1 MPNLMTYFSVAIMTV
16 FFATVSWIVVDL
28 LGLKGNT
35 AMIARVVLI
44 ALGMAGAGVFVWW
57 RHKKSKQKKSEELPS
72 EQDELAP
79 LFRDAEQ
86 RLASSQLGREG
97 RISMLP
103 AVLVLGDSASAKTS
117 VVINAGADAEL
128 LGGHVFQDGYIMPTR
143 SMNLW
148 FARDTVIAEAGGG
161 VLTVASKWLELLKRL
176 KPAQLRQVF
185 GRGRQAP
192 RAAVVCVDAEGFLQ
206 HGSQEAMTQL
216 ARRLNAR
223 LGEVCRTL
231 GIQLPVYVLF
241 TRCDRI
247 PFFMDFVANLSDE
260 EARQVVGVT
269 LPLALN
275 QRIGTY
281 AEEETKRLTWAYH
294 DLFLGMADHRP
305 PLLKREHHAERL
317 PGVYE
322 FPREFRKLRTNLV
335 QFLVDL
341 CRPSQLQTS
350 PYLRGFYFSGVRP
363 VEVREVVRSARPEQ
377 QAAARSAEATGI
389 FSLGGGGAAAPQ
401 QQASVQ
407 VRRVPQWVFIQR
419 LFNEV
424 ILADQ
429 TAFRA
434 SSMSVGTNVGRRA
447 LMATAAGLALLIATG
462 FTVSYVKNRSLQKEV
477 SEAVAGIGAAGPSGG
492 QLAPVDTLRRL
503 DTLRASVERLTVWSR
518 EGAPWSLRWGLY
530 SGNSLLPTARRLYFS
545 RFHQVMF
552 GQTQEGLV
560 AWCRKL
566 PSTPGPEDD
575 YGYTYDTLKGYLIT
589 TSHPDKSTK
598 LFLSPL
604 LLSRWAGDQK
614 LDDER
619 RKLAEAQFD
628 FYAEELKHGNMFSSE
643 NDSAAIERARRY
655 LGQFTGVEPMYQ
667 FMLAEAG
674 RKHPSVNFNK
684 LFPGSAQVI
693 ANNKDVA
700 GAFTK
705 EGYAFMIEAIKNFEK
720 YFAGEE
726 WVLGP
731 RTSAGFDRA
740 KIEPELMARYRTD
753 FLGNWRE
760 YLRNSTVLRYA
771 NVQDAAKKLGMMSN
785 NSSFLLGLMCL
796 ASENTAMAEIDELKA
811 PFQPV
816 QHVTPPGCKDQ
827 YISQNNQQYMNG
839 LIGLQTA
846 LESVRSQDPG
856 DPAVG
861 MTLQSASQAKM
872 AARQLAQA
880 FRIDKEGQVERMTQK
895 LLEDPITYVEG
906 LLGRLAPAQVN
917 AGAKQMCADFAPLMR
932 KYPFDPKSQVD
943 ATIADINAV
952 FQPGAGSFWVFYDST
967 LKQHLIKQGGRYVA
981 NPSSTG
987 LRITPQFLGFF
998 NRGAAF
1004 SDALY
1009 GNGSQQEPS
1018 FVYTLRTL
1026 PMEVIASLTLS
1037 IDGTVLKSTGKG
1049 GTQASFT
1056 WPGRGQQAARLS
1068 ATPGGR
1074 ETDWLQFS
1082 GLWGS
1087 FRLFED
1093 ADRWQRAGS
1102 GFTFEVTQ
1110 RSGQS
1115 GQTVTV
1121 DGKPVTVRFA
1131 LEMGTTEPI
1140 FQKGYLSGLRCVSQA
1155 AQ

>member
-1 MPNLMTYFSVAIMTV
+1 MPNLMTYFAAATMTI
-16 FFATVSWIVVDL
+16 FFVVTSWIVVDL
-28 LGLKGNT
+28 LGLTGTT
-35 AMIARVVLI
+35 ATIVRVVLI
-44 ALGMAGAGVFVWW
+44 ALGMSVGGIFAWW
-57 RHKKSKQKKSEELPS
+57 RYKKAKEKKSEELPT
-72 EQDELAP
+72 EQDELGP
-79 LFRDAEQ
+79 LFRDAQQ

-103 AVLVLGDSASAKTS
+103 AVLVLGESGSAKTS
-117 VVINAGADAEL
+117 VVINAGVDAEL
-128 LGGHVFQDGYIMPTR
+128 LGGHVYQDGYIMPTR
-143 SMNLW
+143 SLNLW
-148 FARDTVIAEAGGG
+148 FARNAVVAEAGGP
-161 VLTVASKWLELLKRL
+161 LITVASKWIELLKKL

-247 PFFMDFVANLSDE
+247 PFFMDFVANLTDE
-260 EARQVVGVT
+260 EARQVVGAT
-269 LPLALN
+269 LPMALN

-281 AEEETKRLTWAYH
+281 AEEETRRLTWAFH
-294 DLFLGMADHRP
+294 ELFLGLADHRP
-305 PLLKREHHAERL
+305 PLLKREHHTERL

-363 VEVREVVRSARPEQ
+363 VEVREVVRTARPDQ
-377 QAAARSAEATGI
+377 QAASRSAEATGI
-389 FSLGGGGAAAPQ
+389 FSLGAASAQPQ

-407 VRRVPQWVFIQR
+407 VRRVPQWVFVQR

-434 SSMSVGTNVGRRA
+434 SSMSVGTNVGRRLLMSGAAVLA
-447 LMATAAGLALLIATG
+447 LMIATG
-462 FTVSYVKNRSLQKEV
+462 FMVSFFKNRALQKEV
-477 SEAVAGIGAAGPSGG
+477 SEAVASIGAAGPVG
-492 QLAPVDTLRRL
+492 QELAPVDTLRRL
-503 DTLRASVERLTVWSR
+503 DTLRASVERLTVWNR
-518 EGAPWSLRWGLY
+518 EGAPWSMRWGLY
-530 SGNSLLPTARRLYFS
+530 TGNSLLPTARRLYFS

-552 GQTQEGLV
+552 GTTQEGLV

-566 PSTPGPEDD
+566 PASPGPDDD

-598 LFLSPL
+598 MFLSPL
-604 LLSRWAGDQK
+604 LVNRWAGDRK
-614 LDDER
+614 VDEER
-619 RKLAEAQFD
+619 LKLAQAQFD
-628 FYAEELKHGNMFSSE
+628 FYSEELKHGNMFSSE

-655 LGQFTGVEPMYQ
+655 LGQFAGVEPMYQ

-674 RKHPSVNFNK
+674 RKHPAVNFNK
-684 LFPGSAQVI
+684 MFPGSAQVVV
-693 ANNKDVA
+693 NNKDIA

-720 YFAGEE
+720 FFAGEE

-731 RTSAGFDRA
+731 RTSGGLDRS

-760 YLRNSTVLRYA
+760 YLRSSVVVRYTS
-771 NVQDAAKKLGMMSN
+771 VQDAAKKLAMMAN
-785 NSSFLLGLMCL
+785 NASFLMGLMCV
-796 ASENTAMAEIDELKA
+796 ASENTAAAELEELKA

-827 YISQNNQQYMNG
+827 YISQNNQPYMNG
-839 LIGLQTA
+839 LMGLQTA
-846 LESVRSQDPG
+846 LESVRSQDPN

-872 AARQLAQA
+872 AARQLAQG

-906 LLGRLAPAQVN
+906 LLGRLAPQQVN
-917 AGAKQMCADFAPLMR
+917 AGAGQMCADFAQLMR

-943 ATIADINAV
+943 ATISDVNAV
-952 FQPGAGSFWVFYDST
+952 LQPGSGSFWAFYEST
-967 LKQHLIKQGGRYVA
+967 LKQHLIRQGPRFVP
-981 NPSSTG
+981 NPSSQG

-998 NRGAAF
+998 NRAVAF

-1009 GNGSQQEPS
+1009 GGGSQQEPT

-1026 PMEVIASLTLS
+1026 PMDVIASLTLS

-1049 GTQASFT
+1049 GAQASFT
-1056 WPGRGQQAARLS
+1056 WPGKGQQTARLS

-1082 GLWGS
+1082 GLWGA

-1093 ADRWQRAGS
+1093 ADRWQRAGN

-1115 GQTVTV
+1115 GQPVTV